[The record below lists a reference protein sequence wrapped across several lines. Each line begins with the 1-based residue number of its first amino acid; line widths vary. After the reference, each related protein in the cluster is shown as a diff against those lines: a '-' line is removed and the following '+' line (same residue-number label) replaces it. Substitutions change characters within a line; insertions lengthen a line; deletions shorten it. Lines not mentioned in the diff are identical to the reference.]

1 MFTPPLESAAQRR
14 ALPLGFPAPLW
25 AQMSAEHR
33 AACES
38 AQALIRGF
46 DSDRSLDLREASS
59 RAGLTMSQA
68 LEGLSVLDG
77 MSLVEV
83 EGSSRGPLITLLAL
97 PEEHVRIVGP
107 DGQERWVFV
116 ARPLDPPVI
125 PPQDLN

>member
-1 MFTPPLESAAQRR
+1 MFNFPVSSVASMR
-14 ALPLGFPAPLW
+14 ALPLGFPAALW

-46 DSDRSLDLREASS
+46 AGDRSLDLREASK
-59 RAGLTMSQA
+59 RAGLALPQA

-83 EGSSRGPLITLLAL
+83 EASTRGPRVTLLAV
-97 PEEHVRIVGP
+97 PEDHVRIVGP

-116 ARPLDPPVI
+116 ARPLDPPSVD
-125 PPQDLN
+125 PHDLN